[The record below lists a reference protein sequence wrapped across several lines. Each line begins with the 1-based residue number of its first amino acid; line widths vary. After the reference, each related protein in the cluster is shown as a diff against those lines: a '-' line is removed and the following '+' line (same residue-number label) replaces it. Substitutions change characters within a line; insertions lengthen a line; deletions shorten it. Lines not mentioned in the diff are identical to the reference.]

1 MACDLTHLFTCAMQ
15 EPILNIKEL
24 KDIHSEINLSVPDP
38 ILLSDIHDG
47 LDAVRA
53 WISQMLTFE

>member
-1 MACDLTHLFTCAMQ
+1 MQ

-53 WISQMLTFE
+53 